1 MELLELKML
10 EVDTLHPLLLVQSA
24 GLRLGLGLRL
34 RLDDRHLMLLVLL
47 LLEHGLVVTELLLL
61 LAHVKHVL
69 LV

>member
-24 GLRLGLGLRL
+24 GLRLGLGLRV